1 MRAVSGLCPV
11 YFRSAELCCGPSLP
25 TDQYKYGASRPVN
38 SHSYQRSVQT
48 DSCYVWEFFHIH
60 EFCTYS
66 RLFGALL
73 TLLVMAT
80 FHYQLRA
87 DLFCSCIRMSMT
99 KSFVYYV

>member
-66 RLFGALL
+66 RLLAHF
-73 TLLVMAT
+73 
-80 FHYQLRA
+80 
-87 DLFCSCIRMSMT
+87 
-99 KSFVYYV
+99 